1 MKERAYTVAVVQMA
15 CGPERAGNV
24 ERAEAWVREAARRG
38 ADLVLL
44 PELFEGPYF
53 GVERDP
59 SWQERA
65 EPLASSELVA
75 HFRALAAEL
84 GVVLPLSLY
93 ERDGVD
99 FYNSL
104 ALLDADGS
112 LAGIYRKAHIP
123 SGPGYEET
131 FYFQPGDTGFRTFPT
146 SCGRLG
152 PAICWD
158 QWFPETA
165 RALVL
170 NGAEMLLYPS
180 AIGSEPEDD
189 SLDSQ
194 PAWRAA
200 MCGHAACNLV
210 PVLASNRVG
219 TERGAEAVVTFY
231 GSSFIADERGRVV
244 AGLGRE
250 ESGVALAR
258 FDLGAIARARG
269 EWGILADRRPDLY
282 GALTREE

>member
-1 MKERAYTVAVVQMA
+1 MSERACTVAVVQMA
-15 CGPERAGNV
+15 CGPSRGENV
-24 ERAEAWVREAARRG
+24 ERAEAWVREAAGRG
-38 ADLVLL
+38 AGLILL

-53 GVERDP
+53 GVERDR

-65 EPLASSELVA
+65 EPLASSGLVA

-93 ERDGVD
+93 ERDGD
-99 FYNSL
+99 SFYNSL

-112 LAGIYRKAHIP
+112 VAGTYRKAHIP

-131 FYFQPGDTGFRTFPT
+131 FYFRPGDTGFHSFPT
-146 SCGRLG
+146 RCGRLG
-152 PAICWD
+152 PAVCWD

-170 NGAEMLLYPS
+170 GGAEILLYPS
-180 AIGSEPEDD
+180 AIGSEPEDT

-219 TERGAEAVVTFY
+219 TERGAEAEVTFY
-231 GSSFIADERGRVV
+231 GSSFIADERGRIV

-250 ESGVALAR
+250 ESGVATTR
-258 FDLGAIARARG
+258 FDLDAIARARE
-269 EWGILADRRPDLY
+269 EWGILADRRPELY
-282 GALTREE
+282 GALTRQE